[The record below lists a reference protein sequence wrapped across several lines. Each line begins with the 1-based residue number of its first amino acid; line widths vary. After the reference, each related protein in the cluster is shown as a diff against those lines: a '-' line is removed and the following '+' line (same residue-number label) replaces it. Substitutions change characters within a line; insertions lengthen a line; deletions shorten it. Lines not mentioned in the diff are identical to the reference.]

1 MDDLLNIT
9 LEAHHAAGNHH
20 RWYSVSVG
28 IDLLHHWSV
37 RIRYGRCG
45 SRGQE
50 RHFAGSEID
59 LLRKVV
65 RDHLR
70 RRLSAPERIG
80 CAYRIIALN
89 MEPGFDAASWLPD
102 DLMAK
107 FFASYPSEGIAAQ

>member
-45 SRGQE
+45 TRGQE
-50 RHFAGSEID
+50 RHFAGAEIASM
-59 LLRKVV
+59 RQVV
-65 RDHLR
+65 RKHLH
-70 RRLSAPERIG
+70 RRLSARKRIG
-80 CAYRIIALN
+80 CAYRITALT
-89 MEPGFDAASWLPD
+89 MQPGFDAASWLPD
-102 DLMAK
+102 DLLAR
-107 FFASYPSEGIAAQ
+107 FYSGN